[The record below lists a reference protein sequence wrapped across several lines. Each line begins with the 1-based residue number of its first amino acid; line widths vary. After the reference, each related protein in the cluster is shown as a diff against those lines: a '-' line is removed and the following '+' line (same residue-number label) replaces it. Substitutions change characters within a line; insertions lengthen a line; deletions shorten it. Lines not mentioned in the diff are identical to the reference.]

1 MFARHKYLSCVA
13 TAAMGFL
20 LSPGATW
27 AQSQSDSAQS
37 VAEAARRAREQKK
50 EKPKP
55 ARTFTNDDI
64 PPTSPGIAG
73 KEPAEANGAIKPSPE
88 ESAAVG
94 KKDTEEKAP
103 APANDE
109 QSKQKKAENAAALE
123 RAKKLLAQSE
133 SELDVMQR
141 EYRLRAA
148 AFYADAGNRLRNQ
161 QQWSQDDQQYRPVCG
176 RWLVIAAVCHVAG
189 QRRGD
194 QRARRPPGSVDR
206 GTLAARQSRTHVCEP
221 VGHPHHVDQI
231 AQVRNRLRFRRR
243 HDVRSRWP
251 HDHLPGRAVA

>member
-88 ESAAVG
+88 ESAVAV

-141 EYRLRAA
+141 KALLDNESYYSKSDFANDKDGKANL
-148 AFYADAGNRLRNQ
+148 DAEAQ
-161 QQWSQDDQQYRPVCG
+161 QIDDKKKAVEELKARVAELQQ
-176 RWLVIAAVCHVAG
+176 LVDETGEAEPEKNS
-189 QRRGD
+189 
-194 QRARRPPGSVDR
+194 PPENNPP
-206 GTLAARQSRTHVCEP
+206 SR
-221 VGHPHHVDQI
+221 
-231 AQVRNRLRFRRR
+231 
-243 HDVRSRWP
+243 
-251 HDHLPGRAVA
+251 

>member
-27 AQSQSDSAQS
+27 AHSQSDSTQS

-109 QSKQKKAENAAALE
+109 QAKQKKAENAAALE

-133 SELDVMQR
+133 SELDVAQR
-141 EYRLRAA
+141 KALLDNESYYSKPDFANDKDGKANL
-148 AFYADAGNRLRNQ
+148 DAEAQ
-161 QQWSQDDQQYRPVCG
+161 QIDDKKKAVEELKARVAELQQ
-176 RWLVIAAVCHVAG
+176 LVDETGEAEPEKNA
-189 QRRGD
+189 
-194 QRARRPPGSVDR
+194 PPENNPP
-206 GTLAARQSRTHVCEP
+206 SR
-221 VGHPHHVDQI
+221 
-231 AQVRNRLRFRRR
+231 
-243 HDVRSRWP
+243 
-251 HDHLPGRAVA
+251 

>member
-1 MFARHKYLSCVA
+1 MFARQKYLCCVA

-109 QSKQKKAENAAALE
+109 QAKQKKAENAAALE

-133 SELDVMQR
+133 SELDVAQR
-141 EYRLRAA
+141 KALLDNESYYSKPDFANDKDGKANL
-148 AFYADAGNRLRNQ
+148 DAEAQ
-161 QQWSQDDQQYRPVCG
+161 QIDDKKKAVEELKARVAELQQ
-176 RWLVIAAVCHVAG
+176 LVDETGEAEPEKNA
-189 QRRGD
+189 
-194 QRARRPPGSVDR
+194 PPENNPP
-206 GTLAARQSRTHVCEP
+206 SR
-221 VGHPHHVDQI
+221 
-231 AQVRNRLRFRRR
+231 
-243 HDVRSRWP
+243 
-251 HDHLPGRAVA
+251 

>member
-109 QSKQKKAENAAALE
+109 QAKQKKAENAAALE

-133 SELDVMQR
+133 SELDVAQR
-141 EYRLRAA
+141 KALLDNESYYSKPDFANDKDGKANL
-148 AFYADAGNRLRNQ
+148 DAEAQ
-161 QQWSQDDQQYRPVCG
+161 QIDDKKKAVEELKARVAELQQ
-176 RWLVIAAVCHVAG
+176 LVDETGEAEPEKNA
-189 QRRGD
+189 
-194 QRARRPPGSVDR
+194 PPENNPP
-206 GTLAARQSRTHVCEP
+206 SR
-221 VGHPHHVDQI
+221 
-231 AQVRNRLRFRRR
+231 
-243 HDVRSRWP
+243 
-251 HDHLPGRAVA
+251 